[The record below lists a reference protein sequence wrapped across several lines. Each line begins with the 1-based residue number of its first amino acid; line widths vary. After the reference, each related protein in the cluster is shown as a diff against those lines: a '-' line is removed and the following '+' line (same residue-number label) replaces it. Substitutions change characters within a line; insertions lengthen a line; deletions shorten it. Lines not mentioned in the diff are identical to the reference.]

1 MVLHWWRHAR
11 VRPDAAVARAA
22 DATARAMPSSS
33 SSPPADDESV
43 VRMRSNSSARDALT
57 AVWRARAE
65 GLTRDLER
73 ARALF
78 SAMKDEL
85 TDARLANE
93 DKNARLLALEK
104 DNVELVRG
112 AQSLE
117 QELRRTRGEVKE
129 LEMDLNAERDQRERA
144 QVELRTMD
152 ERRRL
157 AEEGLEVN
165 AARERERVETT
176 RARAEQAERRAG
188 KAEKAARAARDDA
201 ERKQRELEQE
211 LERER
216 SVRARLE
223 QERMDLEVDRRRFHE
238 FDSMLAQERVKVVE
252 AHSSAKLATDAL
264 REQLHKS
271 EDDVAQLRRTLES
284 RSVEMANAVRALNE
298 ELAVQHD
305 VVERGMSARVDALRD
320 AFEDELQ
327 RVRVKAQTAIDEAKA
342 HAKAQEERISKLEQ
356 NLGRAEHVSREALTR
371 LKAVTKASSSL
382 ERERD
387 TLQHK
392 LHALGEL
399 NSKLTRRIIDG
410 APFVHDDELNNTA
423 REVGEEIDVNTPS
436 PARPRSSKS
445 RRVASSPP
453 DLHDIARIQEEL
465 EQELAELRMN
475 HEAISREVR
484 DSSVDDGEMLI
495 RALEDASARMSQK
508 SRQIK
513 VLNTTLRT
521 SNQM

>member
-1 MVLHWWRHAR
+1 MAEG
-11 VRPDAAVARAA
+11 
-22 DATARAMPSSS
+22 DAT
-33 SSPPADDESV
+33 
-43 VRMRSNSSARDALT
+43 RMRTNASARDALT

-78 SAMKDEL
+78 TAMKDEL

-104 DNVELVRG
+104 ENVELASG
-112 AQSLE
+112 AQALE
-117 QELRRTRGEVKE
+117 HELRRTRGVVNE
-129 LEMDLNAERDQRERA
+129 LELSLNAEREGRERA
-144 QVELRTMD
+144 REELRAMD

-157 AEEGLEVN
+157 AEEGSEVN

-176 RARAEQAERRAG
+176 RARAEQAEKRAG
-188 KAEKAARAARDDA
+188 KAEKAARAARDEA

-223 QERMDLEVDRRRFHE
+223 QERMDLEVDRRRFRE

-271 EDDVAQLRRTLES
+271 EDEVAQLRRTLEL
-284 RSVEMANAVRALNE
+284 RSVEMANAVRALTE

-305 VVERGMSARVDALRD
+305 VVERGMGARVDALRD

-327 RVRVKAQTAIDEAKA
+327 RARDKAQTVIDESKT
-342 HAKAQEERISKLEQ
+342 HAKAQEERIGKLEM
-356 NLGRAEHVSREALTR
+356 NLDRAEHVSREALTR

-387 TLQHK
+387 ALQNK

-410 APFVHDDELNNTA
+410 APFVHDEEINGKPRA
-423 REVGEEIDVNTPS
+423 AGEEIDVNTPS
-436 PARPRSSKS
+436 PARQRSAKS
-445 RRVASSPP
+445 RRVATSPP
-453 DLHDIARIQEEL
+453 DLHDVVRIQEEL

-475 HEAISREVR
+475 HDAISRELR
-484 DSSVDDGEMLI
+484 DSSVEDGDMLI
-495 RALEDASARMSQK
+495 RALEDASARMSAK

-513 VLNTTLRT
+513 VLNTTLRAST
-521 SNQM
+521 QL